1 MKRRPQN
8 FIILFFLVLV
18 GFFAFEF
25 LMNQF
30 NQMMFSLGIKA
41 SYKAKNFGLGVKG
54 FVSLVTSL
62 FIFFKLPA
70 PVVSEEKTEKDLS
83 QGIDLH
89 LPEAHVGIDE
99 SAILQKIYER
109 KQHAINL
116 NLHQKLFFLYKQ
128 VLPFF
133 SHPFEKGSLPEF
145 SSFILNLKKGK
156 IKNKG
161 NEVECLKIST
171 INEEYILAHQ
181 PLNWDLKVHE
191 STKNKMVELYL
202 IYQNN
207 VVLELKI
214 NHDIELDIDIET
226 FSWGKDDIIS
236 FIPGQWVDPFSNL
249 IGAMM
254 ELHQKKLNEQFVS
267 LELEKIEDL
276 KKKFGL

>member
-1 MKRRPQN
+1 MTRRPQN
-8 FIILFFLVLV
+8 FIILFILILV
-18 GFFAFEF
+18 GFFAIEF
-25 LMNQF
+25 LTNQF
-30 NQMMFSLGIKA
+30 NHAMFSLGIKA
-41 SYKAKNFGLGVKG
+41 SYKAKNFSLGVKG
-54 FVSLVTSL
+54 LVSLITSI
-62 FIFFKLPA
+62 FIFLKLPLPLA
-70 PVVSEEKTEKDLS
+70 SEDKPEKDLS
-83 QGIDLH
+83 QGIELH
-89 LPEAHVGIDE
+89 LPEANLGIDE

-133 SHPFEKGSLPEF
+133 THPFEKEALAEF

-161 NEVECLKIST
+161 NEVECLKITTFS
-171 INEEYILAHQ
+171 EEYILAHQ

-191 STKNKMVELYL
+191 STKNKMVELFL

-214 NHDIELDIDIET
+214 THDIELDIDIET

-249 IGAMM
+249 IAAMM